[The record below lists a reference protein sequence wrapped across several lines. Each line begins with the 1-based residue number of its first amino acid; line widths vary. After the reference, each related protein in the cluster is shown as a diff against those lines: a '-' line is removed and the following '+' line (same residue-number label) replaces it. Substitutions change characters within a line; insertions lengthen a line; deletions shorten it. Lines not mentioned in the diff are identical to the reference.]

1 MAPHRLASVGSD
13 VRFYPDDDQIAK
25 VAALLRLAIHND
37 KEATC
42 QGDRGLR
49 DDVAIVDYMRK
60 IAPTT
65 DLQKG
70 LLVDNPMR
78 LYWS

>member
-1 MAPHRLASVGSD
+1 MP
-13 VRFYPDDDQIAK
+13 
-25 VAALLRLAIHND
+25 
-37 KEATC
+37 
-42 QGDRGLR
+42 
-49 DDVAIVDYMRK
+49 K

-78 LYWS
+78 LYWNLSDRR

>member
-1 MAPHRLASVGSD
+1 MDHRLASVGSD

-25 VAALLRLAIHND
+25 VAALLRLA
-37 KEATC
+37 TC
-42 QGDRGLR
+42 QGGRGLR
-49 DDVAIVDYMRK
+49 DDVALVDYMPK

-78 LYWS
+78 LCWS

>member
-1 MAPHRLASVGSD
+1 MAIR
-13 VRFYPDDDQIAK
+13 
-25 VAALLRLAIHND
+25 ND

-49 DDVAIVDYMRK
+49 DDVALVDCMRK
-60 IAPTT
+60 IAPTNF

-70 LLVDNPMR
+70 LLVDNPIR
-78 LYWS
+78 LYRS